1 MKAKDQV
8 TFYDAISVMEVDS
21 LEKIREILLEKKMT
35 NDNFDKLNLIEVE
48 IEKNRKLERY
58 MKKI

>member
-8 TFYDAISVMEVDS
+8 TFYDAISVMDIDS
-21 LEKIREILLEKKMT
+21 LEKIKELLLSKKMT
-35 NDNFDKLNLIEVE
+35 NDNLDKLNLIEVE

>member
-1 MKAKDQV
+1 MKVKDQV
-8 TFYDAISVMEVDS
+8 TFYDAISVMDIDS
-21 LEKIREILLEKKMT
+21 LEKIKELLLSKKMT
-35 NDNFDKLNLIEVE
+35 NDNLDKLNLIEVE

>member
-8 TFYDAISVMEVDS
+8 TFYDAISVMDIDS
-21 LEKIREILLEKKMT
+21 LEKIKELLLSKKMT

-58 MKKI
+58 MEKL

>member
-8 TFYDAISVMEVDS
+8 TFYDAINCMDLDS
-21 LEKIREILLEKKMT
+21 LEKIKELLLSKKMT

-58 MKKI
+58 MKKL

>member
-8 TFYDAISVMEVDS
+8 TFYDAIKGMEIES
-21 LEKIREILLEKKMT
+21 LEKIKELLLSKKMT

-58 MKKI
+58 MEKL

>member
-1 MKAKDQV
+1 MKVKDQV
-8 TFYDAISVMEVDS
+8 TFYDAIKGMEIES
-21 LEKIREILLEKKMT
+21 LEKIKELLLSKKMT

>member
-8 TFYDAISVMEVDS
+8 TFYDAIKGMEIES
-21 LEKIREILLEKKMT
+21 LEKIKELLLSKKMT
-35 NDNFDKLNLIEVE
+35 NDNFDKLNLVEVE